1 MDKNLF
7 NSPITYVYGSNLEE
21 CHKVI
26 ADLEAKLAVADDCA
40 DRYWKQI
47 GVLEEENKKLKEF
60 IEKRENCNEWLTMKD
75 NENLQYEVN
84 QLKHQL
90 AEKEKEKEKEKEL
103 EYYKKQTKKFN
114 NEAQKYFE
122 DAYCND
128 FHTQDKISFCIEQLE
143 KVKEEIGNKIDIW
156 HLEGTL
162 GTGTVD
168 VTNREVTLTLLNDSV
183 APIVCTYY
191 PKYSVVQELDI
202 GHYVLTKMFA
212 VKFLQAL
219 AALRAQATQEDLHR
233 IDLTTDDLNTR
244 VQELKKE
251 VREICRS
258 TISYGDMAPM

>member
-1 MDKNLF
+1 MSKELEIVENNIEYYKKEIENMDKNLF

-143 KVKEEIGNKIDIW
+143 KVKEEIGNKIDTFIDIYENRCVETGD
-156 HLEGTL
+156 LEFFI
-162 GTGTVD
+162 
-168 VTNREVTLTLLNDSV
+168 NNQ
-183 APIVCTYY
+183 I
-191 PKYSVVQELDI
+191 KQ
-202 GHYVLTKMFA
+202 
-212 VKFLQAL
+212 
-219 AALRAQATQEDLHR
+219 
-233 IDLTTDDLNTR
+233 
-244 VQELKKE
+244 LKE
-251 VREICRS
+251 ME
-258 TISYGDMAPM
+258 